1 MSSRSSRYAADINLQ
16 VANDPHVL
24 AIARVPANSRVLD
37 LGVADGSVARVLQ
50 RMGCRVWGVDND
62 PVAAKAAEAYCE
74 EVTIADLNTFDLVDH
89 FGGRRFNVILMLDVL
104 EHLTDPVSLL
114 QRVAPV
120 LDDGGWGVIS
130 LPNVAHASVRL
141 ALLEGRFTYTDV
153 GLLDRTHLRFF
164 DRTGVAQLFRNAGWQ
179 SIDMAR
185 VLHRAGGT
193 EIAVDG
199 ADPELVQQLESDIEG
214 LTYQFVMTAVP
225 DDSPVLRCPPV
236 LPAAAAYGAL
246 LEALAEHMVHQQ
258 SQVSL
263 QSELATERDSMETQ
277 LEALHRSYQE
287 VDEEL
292 QRLRNTKLF
301 RWSAPARK
309 VYASLRQRSEPA
321 GLSDPVPATGSPD
334 SGWSRGLFDPVGERY
349 VELLMHCVTR
359 TGFGEVPR
367 EVAVSD
373 DVEPELR
380 DRLQEYLENHE
391 VMLVSRRTV
400 DPAVRDIG
408 GDWPSEAET
417 MIGMQRL
424 RQFGLAVG
432 QAVAESVEGDVLEAG
447 VWRGGACILARG
459 ALEALSDPTRKV
471 WVADSF
477 RGLPKPDPG
486 RYPADEGDPHWTFTD
501 LIVGR
506 PEVEANFARYGL
518 LDERV
523 RFLEGWFEDTLPSA
537 PIERL
542 AVLRIDGDMYGSTTQ
557 ALEALYPRLSPGGFC
572 IVDDYGAI
580 AGCRA
585 AVDDFRRRHGVT
597 EPIEQIDWTG
607 IVWRKGAGQ

>member
-1 MSSRSSRYAADINLQ
+1 
-16 VANDPHVL
+16 
-24 AIARVPANSRVLD
+24 
-37 LGVADGSVARVLQ
+37 
-50 RMGCRVWGVDND
+50 
-62 PVAAKAAEAYCE
+62 
-74 EVTIADLNTFDLVDH
+74 
-89 FGGRRFNVILMLDVL
+89 
-104 EHLTDPVSLL
+104 
-114 QRVAPV
+114 
-120 LDDGGWGVIS
+120 
-130 LPNVAHASVRL
+130 
-141 ALLEGRFTYTDV
+141 
-153 GLLDRTHLRFF
+153 
-164 DRTGVAQLFRNAGWQ
+164 
-179 SIDMAR
+179 
-185 VLHRAGGT
+185 
-193 EIAVDG
+193 
-199 ADPELVQQLESDIEG
+199 
-214 LTYQFVMTAVP
+214 
-225 DDSPVLRCPPV
+225 
-236 LPAAAAYGAL
+236 
-246 LEALAEHMVHQQ
+246 
-258 SQVSL
+258 
-263 QSELATERDSMETQ
+263 METQ

-321 GLSDPVPATGSPD
+321 GLSDLVPATGSPD
-334 SGWSRGLFDPVGERY
+334 SGWSRGRFDPVGERY

-486 RYPADEGDPHWTFTD
+486 RYPADEAIHTG
-501 LIVGR
+501 
-506 PEVEANFARYGL
+506 
-518 LDERV
+518 
-523 RFLEGWFEDTLPSA
+523 PSRISSSA
-537 PIERL
+537 GPRSKPI
-542 AVLRIDGDMYGSTTQ
+542 
-557 ALEALYPRLSPGGFC
+557 SPGMASSTSVSAFSRVGS
-572 IVDDYGAI
+572 
-580 AGCRA
+580 
-585 AVDDFRRRHGVT
+585 RRRSRAL
-597 EPIEQIDWTG
+597 QSNA
-607 IVWRKGAGQ
+607 WRSYG